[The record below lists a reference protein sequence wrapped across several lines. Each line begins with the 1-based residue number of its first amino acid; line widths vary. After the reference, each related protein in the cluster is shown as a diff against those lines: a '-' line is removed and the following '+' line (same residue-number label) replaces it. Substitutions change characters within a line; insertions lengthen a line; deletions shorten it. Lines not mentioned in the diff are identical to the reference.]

1 MKMENKKTN
10 LMIRDMIEMLMD
22 EGGLSEEEV
31 IDSAMLNFVYQYF
44 NGDLEEDETIYILN
58 QLGYECDLP
67 LLREEKERRAA
78 RLAKRKARKGV

>member
-1 MKMENKKTN
+1 MENNKTN
-10 LMIRDMIEMLMD
+10 QMIRDMIEMLMD

-31 IDSAMLNFVYQYF
+31 VDSAMLNFVYQYF

>member
-1 MKMENKKTN
+1 MENKKTN